1 MMETE
6 RLVAVDPKV
15 HPALG
20 LFHLDNISAALKASS
35 WNVNQEVALLTRIAL
50 DKKVNARVSMEAAD
64 RIRQIVKESAILHGY
79 IQRLSVSQEHL
90 TDASGHVT
98 TSTRISSNQFLSK
111 KHDDPTSTISMLEAG
126 LEIHKKQPQLNAERR
141 TLRLIP
147 ADSADDPNEKEPDN
161 EPTRVGDRVSE

>member
-20 LFHLDNISAALKASS
+20 LFHLDNISAALKEAS
-35 WNVNQEVALLTRIAL
+35 WDVKREIALLTRIAE
-50 DKKVNARVSMEAAD
+50 DRKVNARVSMEAAE
-64 RIRQIVKESAILHGY
+64 RIRSIVKDSAILHGY
-79 IQRLSVSQEHL
+79 IQRLSMSQEHL
-90 TDASGHVT
+90 TDANGQT
-98 TSTRISSNQFLSK
+98 ITSTRISSDQFLSK
-111 KHDDPTSTISMLEAG
+111 KHGDPDSTLAKLEAG

-147 ADSADDPNEKEPDN
+147 AANADEPNDKEPDN
-161 EPTRVGDRVSE
+161 DP